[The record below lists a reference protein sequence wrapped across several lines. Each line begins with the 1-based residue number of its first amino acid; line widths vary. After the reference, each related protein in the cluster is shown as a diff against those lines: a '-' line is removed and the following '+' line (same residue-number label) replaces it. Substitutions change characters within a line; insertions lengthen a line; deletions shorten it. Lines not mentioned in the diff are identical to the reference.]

1 MSVPK
6 GTRGRRT
13 RPAMSAEG
21 REDQLISLA
30 FDLAE
35 QQLKDGSASSQV
47 ITQLLKS
54 GSRRDRLEQKRLEND
69 NLLLSAKVGQIEAS
83 ERVDKMYTE
92 ALSAMRQYTGQPAD
106 TDPDEEDY

>member
-6 GTRGRRT
+6 GTRSRRP
-13 RPAMSAEG
+13 RPATTAEG

-35 QQLKDGSASSQV
+35 KRLLDGSASAQE
-47 ITQLLKS
+47 TTHFLKA
-54 GSRRDRLEQKRLEND
+54 GSRRARLEEQRLQNE

-83 ERVDKMYTE
+83 ERVDKLYE
-92 ALSAMRQYTGQPAD
+92 QALGAMRQYTGQPD
-106 TDPDEEDY
+106 PDPDEEDY

>member
-6 GTRGRRT
+6 GTRSRRP
-13 RPAMSAEG
+13 RPATSAEG

-35 QQLKDGSASSQV
+35 TQLRDGTASSQV

-83 ERVDKMYTE
+83 ERVDKLYE
-92 ALSAMRQYTGQPAD
+92 QALGAMRQYTGQSDD